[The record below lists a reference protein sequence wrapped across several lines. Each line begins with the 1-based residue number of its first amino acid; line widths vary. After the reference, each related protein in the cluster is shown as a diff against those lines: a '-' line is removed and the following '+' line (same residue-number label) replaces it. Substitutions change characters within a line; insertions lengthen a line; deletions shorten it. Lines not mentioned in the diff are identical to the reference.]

1 MVGVVYHKNTKKWY
15 ALGFKHNKKK
25 LMYEPVGD
33 IKEGAILYD
42 GLARL
47 VVGITATCNY
57 TIGGNFHLGPYSG
70 VYASKKRMIQGKPN
84 SNHNIPPK
92 DREYIHMGIFNDEQ
106 RQRYELTGEV
116 IPWCDTAEGKLILK
130 DKAAKEQLEALL
142 LTHGRVGAA
151 YGPMGVAAASS
162 SSTSSSSEE
171 EEEEAGDEEGEMI
184 MAAAAVVAQAGGE
197 DEEEDDD
204 DEWEEEGEG
213 GGGSSDSDSSGEWET
228 YHVPFPVLPPTAA
241 AGLLPS
247 SGGGGREGGREGGR
261 G

>member
-1 MVGVVYHKNTKKWY
+1 MH
-15 ALGFKHNKKK
+15 
-25 LMYEPVGD
+25 
-33 IKEGAILYD
+33 
-42 GLARL
+42 
-47 VVGITATCNY
+47 
-57 TIGGNFHLGPYSG
+57 
-70 VYASKKRMIQGKPN
+70 QGKPK

-92 DREYIHMGIFNDEQ
+92 DREYIQMQISNDEQ
-106 RQRYELTGEV
+106 RQRYELTGDV
-116 IPWCDTAEGKLILK
+116 IPWCDTAEGQLILK
-130 DKAAKEQLEALL
+130 DEASKKQLEVLL
-142 LTHGRVGAA
+142 RQHGRVGAA
-151 YGPMGVAAASS
+151 YGVMGVAAASS
-162 SSTSSSSEE
+162 SSSSSSEE

-184 MAAAAVVAQAGGE
+184 MAAAAGVAQAGGE

-241 AGLLPS
+241 AGPLPS